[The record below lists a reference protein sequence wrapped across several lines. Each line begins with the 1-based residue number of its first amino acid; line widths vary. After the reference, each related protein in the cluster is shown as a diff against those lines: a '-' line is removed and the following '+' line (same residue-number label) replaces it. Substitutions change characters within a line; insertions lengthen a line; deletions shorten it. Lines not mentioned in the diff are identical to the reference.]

1 MSTNSILAVA
11 VEEAHLAI
19 DVLEAEALDAVA
31 NAKPV
36 ILKAIKGNTRF
47 KNSSVWVL
55 TKAGYYKHVQ
65 TGVFTSA
72 DRLAGYTEAFTA

>member
-1 MSTNSILAVA
+1 MSTNSILVSA

-31 NAKPV
+31 NSAPV

-47 KNSSVWVL
+47 KNSSVWVK
-55 TKAGYYKHVQ
+55 TKKGYYKHVQ
-65 TGVFTSA
+65 SGKFTTA